1 MAQYNNRRLMG
12 NRSAKKSRITRYE
25 YQEFSSISKFTEK
38 EIKYLLLHFQSISK
52 LHHDDGVIDYKEF
65 LECLKLP
72 DTLITQQIFKTID
85 LNGDNRINFREF
97 ILGLNFLMDEDQECL
112 SNLVFKI
119 FDLMQEKS
127 FGITEME
134 SVLLSSFK
142 LFPGVKISQES
153 LHAMLLRN
161 LTEFRAEIHKK
172 QKEVM
177 LSRNSMAILK
187 NIEPQLENLEAFRF
201 DKESFHLYFKFHPLV
216 FRMLSMSFE
225 LIKSNAKALS

>member
-1 MAQYNNRRLMG
+1 MG

-52 LHHDDGVIDYKEF
+52 LHHDDGVIDYNEF

-72 DTLITQQIFKTID
+72 DTIITKQIFRTID
-85 LNGDNRINFREF
+85 LNSDNRINFREF
-97 ILGLNFLMDEDQECL
+97 ILGLNFLMDEDQEYL

-119 FDLMQEKS
+119 FDLNQKKS
-127 FGITEME
+127 FGIAEIET
-134 SVLLSSFK
+134 VLQSSFK
-142 LFPGVKISQES
+142 LFPGVKIPPET
-153 LHAMLLRN
+153 LHAMLMRN
-161 LTEFRAEIHKK
+161 LADFRAEIQKK

-177 LSRNSMAILK
+177 LSRASTNILNS
-187 NIEPQLENLEAFRF
+187 IEPQLADLSAFRF

-216 FRMLSMSFE
+216 FRMLSMSIE
-225 LIKSNAKALS
+225 LIKSNAKSLS